1 MTLSIHFLD
10 LIKFERL
17 RDDNEYLLKVI
28 DYVDGRWII
37 SVDDTKDIEFFLN
50 KNRIRYKIK

>member
-1 MTLSIHFLD
+1 MMLSINFLD